1 MATFKTFV
9 TCIALAFGLAQVAN
23 ASAVKRWGVPLPA
36 CTPAT
41 PFVYAGCFSD
51 TGSTD
56 ALEYRSELDFN
67 NMTIEACVD
76 FCKGNDFRY
85 AGLEYYGEC
94 FCGATVGG
102 SLSAQSE
109 CNAPCTG
116 NSSEICG
123 GTSYISIYQDTTFPA
138 VNDSVITDYNYV
150 GCYSEGV
157 GGRALEYQQDLNT
170 STITIEECLF
180 ACKAGG
186 FAFAGV
192 EYASQ
197 CFCNV
202 VLGNGSVP
210 LPASSCNMPCNGNTS
225 EICGGAS
232 TLNLYVAPDL
242 ESDQPCGFVTVS
254 SSTVSSSSTAP
265 PSTSSTTSSTTSTTS
280 STPTTSSTVSTT
292 PTTSPTTSTTSII
305 TTSSSTKSTTSC
317 TTSTT
322 HTTSTTCTTSSHT
335 TTTKSTSSPPPTTTS
350 SKTVSLCTST
360 VVSTPTPTCEY
371 QCGSWC
377 SKPLPPFSDH
387 PSCIT
392 AASSCAVQV
401 FSCFLNAGWPA
412 SQDCWAFS
420 TWCSSVSSYCS
431 SSCPGGDCNLGS
443 CKSKWP
449 PVGPPP
455 PPTSSST
462 TVYTCTPTTTLSKS
476 TTTSSKSTTS
486 SCIPIPTQ
494 SCICSQPSNPKN
506 GYSSSSPVGS
516 ISLPCLTCN
525 NLYSDYSAGN
535 HFKLYTHPDSGS
547 CSSYPHGSV
556 PQGCQDS
563 CDYQK
568 QACLGTYAEGCKSNT
583 AKQIAAGADSYASA
597 CTKCENQWNDCYSQN
612 AGVNEGNRCSG
623 WNSGWS

>member
-9 TCIALAFGLAQVAN
+9 TSIALAFSLAQVAN

-56 ALEYRSELDFN
+56 ALEYRSELDYN

-102 SLSAQSE
+102 SLSPTSN

-123 GTSYISIYQDTTFPA
+123 GTSYISIYQDPTFPA
-138 VNDSVITDYNYV
+138 VDDSVISDYNYV

-180 ACKAGG
+180 ACKDAG

-192 EYASQ
+192 EFASQ

-210 LPASSCNMPCNGNTS
+210 LPASSCSMPCNGNTS
-225 EICGGAS
+225 EICGGSSA
-232 TLNLYVAPDL
+232 LNLYVAPDL
-242 ESDQPCGFVTVS
+242 ESDQPCGFITVT
-254 SSTVSSSSTAP
+254 SSTTSSSSTPP
-265 PSTSSTTSSTTSTTS
+265 PSSSSTSSTTSTT
-280 STPTTSSTVSTT
+280 PTTSSTK
-292 PTTSPTTSTTSII
+292 
-305 TTSSSTKSTTSC
+305 SSTKP
-317 TTSTT
+317 
-322 HTTSTTCTTSSHT
+322 TTSTTCTTSSHT
-335 TTTKSTSSPPPTTTS
+335 TPCSSPPPTSTSSKATTKSTSSPPPTTTS
-350 SKTVSLCTST
+350 SKTTVSLCTST

-371 QCGSWC
+371 QCGNWC
-377 SKPLPPFSDH
+377 SNPLPPFSDH
-387 PSCIT
+387 PSCT
-392 AASSCAVQV
+392 TSASNCAVQV
-401 FSCFLNAGWPA
+401 FSCFMNAGWPA
-412 SQDCWAFS
+412 SQNCFAFS
-420 TWCSSVSSYCS
+420 NWCNSVSSYCS
-431 SSCPGGDCNLGS
+431 SSCPGGNCNLGS

-455 PPTSSST
+455 PPTSHST

-476 TTTSSKSTTS
+476 TTKSTSTPTKPTTS

-506 GYSSSSPVGS
+506 GYSSTSPVGA

-525 NLYSDYSAGN
+525 NLYSDYNSGN
-535 HFKLYTHPDSGS
+535 HFKLYTSSNSGS
-547 CSSYPHGSV
+547 CSSYPGGSV
-556 PQGCQDS
+556 PQGCKDS

-568 QACLGTYAEGCKSNT
+568 QVCLGTYAESCKSNT
-583 AKQIAAGADSYASA
+583 AKQIAAGQDSYASA
-597 CTKCENQWNDCYSQN
+597 CTKCQNQWNDCYSQN
-612 AGVNEGNRCSG
+612 AKVSAGSRCSG
-623 WNSGWS
+623 WNSGWY